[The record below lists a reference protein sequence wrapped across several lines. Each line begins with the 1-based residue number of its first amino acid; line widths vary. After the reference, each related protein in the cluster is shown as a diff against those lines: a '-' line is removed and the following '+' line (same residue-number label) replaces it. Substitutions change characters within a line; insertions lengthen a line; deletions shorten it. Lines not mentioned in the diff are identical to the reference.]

1 MYVSVKFLEQQM
13 GVDPSIARFFVDRK
27 VPENNAFWS
36 NRLLYVGRGNG
47 FIFIPLYYDLLFR
60 LGIPM
65 PWLLAEPHI
74 QFMEQ
79 IMHYAT
85 KVEKQEMHF
94 GDQVVAIKKHVEQ
107 KASNLAFYENLVS
120 YLQQDSIEP
129 LGILGAACP
138 ALNRADA
145 FLFVLCDLPLSS
157 DQIFLA
163 VRYWYALITS
173 FLLMDDIYDYP
184 TDKQRQ
190 EESSI
195 VELGD
200 GDRGFMRAFAILKE
214 NQQILAQINPLLSKD
229 LKRQAEELQ
238 DSTLKH

>member
-129 LGILGAACP
+129 LGNPGAACP
-138 ALNRADA
+138 ALKPCRRIPVCLVRSSP
-145 FLFVLCDLPLSS
+145 FL

-200 GDRGFMRAFAILKE
+200 GDRGFMRAFGILKE